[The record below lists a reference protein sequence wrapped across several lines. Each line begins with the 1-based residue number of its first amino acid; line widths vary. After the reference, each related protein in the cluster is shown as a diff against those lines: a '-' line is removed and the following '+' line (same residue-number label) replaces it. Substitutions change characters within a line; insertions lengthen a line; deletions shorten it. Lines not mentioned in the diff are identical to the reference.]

1 MMKVIVIV
9 IVMIMIIQKE
19 INFTH
24 KTICHWE
31 CPDCAVKNRQEVL
44 KTWQKSAQIV
54 LDFYKKRLKFKNS
67 ARKVLAVALFMI
79 S

>member
-1 MMKVIVIV
+1 MIMIVIMKVVVIVIV

-31 CPDCAVKNRQEVL
+31 CPDCAVK
-44 KTWQKSAQIV
+44 TA
-54 LDFYKKRLKFKNS
+54 KKCSKHGK
-67 ARKVLAVALFMI
+67 KVLR
-79 S
+79 